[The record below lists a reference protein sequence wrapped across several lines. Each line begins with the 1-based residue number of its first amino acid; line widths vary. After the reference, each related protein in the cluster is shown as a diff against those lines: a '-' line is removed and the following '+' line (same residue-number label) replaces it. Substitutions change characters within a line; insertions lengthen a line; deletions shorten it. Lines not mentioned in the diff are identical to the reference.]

1 MARTDRLMRLMQALR
16 SLPAPVTAGRLA
28 EETEVSVR
36 SLYRDIASLRAAGAQ
51 IEGTPGFGYVLTEDL
66 ALPPMRFTR
75 IEIEALAAG
84 LSIVEAG
91 GDPEIRRAAADALA
105 KVRAGMAEREQSQML
120 HAVTRVYRARPAEET
135 VRDLSM
141 IREASWKETAIE
153 IDYSDKDGTATTR
166 RIWPLAIVWQE
177 QTFVVL
183 AWCCL
188 RQDFRMFRPDR
199 MRAIRPA
206 SESFRP
212 RRVVLLRDYV
222 ARLRQ
227 RRAPL
232 DSNAPRP

>member
-1 MARTDRLMRLMQALR
+1 MARTDRLMRLMQVLR

-28 EETEVSVR
+28 EETEVSLR

-91 GDPEIRRAAADALA
+91 GDAGIRRAAAEALA
-105 KVRAGMAEREQSQML
+105 KVRASLPEREQSQML
-120 HAVTRVYRARPAEET
+120 HAVTRVYRARPAEGA
-135 VRDLSM
+135 VRDLSL
-141 IREASWKETAIE
+141 IRQASWTETAIE
-153 IDYSDKDGTATTR
+153 IDYSDRDGSETTR

-177 QTFVVL
+177 TFVVL
-183 AWCCL
+183 AWCCM

-206 SESFRP
+206 DESFRP
-212 RRVVLLRDYV
+212 RRAALLRDYV
-222 ARLRQ
+222 AILRQ